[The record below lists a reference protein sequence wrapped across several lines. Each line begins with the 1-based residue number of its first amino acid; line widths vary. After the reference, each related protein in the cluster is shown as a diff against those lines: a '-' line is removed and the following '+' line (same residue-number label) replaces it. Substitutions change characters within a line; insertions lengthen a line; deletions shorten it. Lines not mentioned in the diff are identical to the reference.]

1 MLNKL
6 EPNIGKKLKRVG
18 RGISA
23 GGGKTAGRG
32 TKGQKSR
39 SGHNIP
45 KRFEGGQSSLLQRLP
60 KMHGTKGYKVKPVV
74 ISFKTLEMHFDDKQ
88 LINKELLLENK
99 LINKLHNVVKIIGS
113 LNMKKQ
119 FTFSEDILLTKK
131 LKDSL

>member
-60 KMHGTKGYKVKPVV
+60 KMHGTKGYKVKPIV
-74 ISFKTLEMHFDDKQ
+74 ISFKTLELHFNDKQ
-88 LINKELLLENK
+88 LINKDLDNSFKQLAILDRRRGLDSSKIFTELYTFNK
-99 LINKLHNVVKIIGS
+99 GN
-113 LNMKKQ
+113 
-119 FTFSEDILLTKK
+119 
-131 LKDSL
+131 